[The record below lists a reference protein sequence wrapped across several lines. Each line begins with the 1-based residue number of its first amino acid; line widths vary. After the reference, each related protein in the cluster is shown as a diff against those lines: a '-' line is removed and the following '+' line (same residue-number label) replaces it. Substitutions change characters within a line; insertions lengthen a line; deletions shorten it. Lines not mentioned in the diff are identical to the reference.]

1 MRIPLIL
8 IALASALNGAAVA
21 QPAWRGENL
30 QYFRKDIPRDE
41 LVQRMREFSF
51 ALGVRCQ
58 YCHVGGDGVSFD
70 GVVFASDEKPVKV
83 KARAMLRM
91 VEQLNTTALAQIPS
105 RAEPRVVVEC
115 ATCHRGLALPKSLRT
130 TLLEVVKR
138 DGPAAAAARYREL
151 RRDLMTTGQYNFG
164 EWEMNELARML
175 AFSGDTASAIA
186 MLELNAEFY
195 PKSAGIDFQ
204 IGELH
209 LLRGEREAARRRYN
223 AVLQKAPAHP
233 GAQKRIAELGKQ

>member
-1 MRIPLIL
+1 M
-8 IALASALNGAAVA
+8 
-21 QPAWRGENL
+21 
-30 QYFRKDIPRDE
+30 
-41 LVQRMREFSF
+41 
-51 ALGVRCQ
+51 
-58 YCHVGGDGVSFD
+58 
-70 GVVFASDEKPVKV
+70 
-83 KARAMLRM
+83 
-91 VEQLNTTALAQIPS
+91 
-105 RAEPRVVVEC
+105 
-115 ATCHRGLALPKSLRT
+115 
-130 TLLEVVKR
+130 VKR

-175 AFSGDTASAIA
+175 AFSCDTASAIA

>member
-105 RAEPRVVVEC
+105 RA
-115 ATCHRGLALPKSLRT
+115 
-130 TLLEVVKR
+130 
-138 DGPAAAAARYREL
+138 
-151 RRDLMTTGQYNFG
+151 
-164 EWEMNELARML
+164 
-175 AFSGDTASAIA
+175 
-186 MLELNAEFY
+186 
-195 PKSAGIDFQ
+195 
-204 IGELH
+204 
-209 LLRGEREAARRRYN
+209 
-223 AVLQKAPAHP
+223 
-233 GAQKRIAELGKQ
+233 